1 MGIMDYISQLGQG
14 NTQDVSG
21 MPQDDTMM
29 QLEFK
34 RKLALAD
41 ALRQQE
47 TPQGQMVSGQYVAP
61 SWTQHLATLA
71 NKYIGSQQEKNAMKQ
86 YGDYQ
91 SAQNAKLA
99 DLLKPETQLESSY
112 NESGNQPM
120 INETQAMPDKGAFLA
135 KALQARP
142 DLAPKLLEM
151 QLGNMFKEETP
162 MTVAQGARVIDKQGN
177 LIYENPKEVVPKS
190 NYANVQQD
198 PKTGKM
204 FGVNIN
210 TNRMEEIPGAAM
222 SPKPAEAPVVRN
234 MRQGNQEITQQWN
247 PETSTWTT
255 IASGNAFKPEGP
267 VKLKEVPPTQ
277 RQAFSGNVASIKS
290 IDDAIAAAE
299 NAPEEM
305 FGLKGGLGNAYMSRA
320 YPDSVAVR
328 QKITGVRA
336 AKRHE
341 LSGSAVTP
349 SENAST
355 APLLP
360 EPTDDKKTTLTK
372 LRGLREN
379 YQTLNDSIAGSFG
392 EEYRPL
398 NQQNQPKSSPKVATK
413 RFNPATGKVEA
424 VNQ

>member
-1 MGIMDYISQLGQG
+1 MSLFG
-14 NTQDVSG
+14 NQQE

-29 QLEFK
+29 QLELQRRMKF
-34 RKLALAD
+34 AD

-47 TPQGQMVSGQYVAP
+47 APQGQMVSGIYVAP
-61 SWTQHLATLA
+61 SWTQQLSSLA
-71 NKYIGSQQEKNAMKQ
+71 NKYVAGKNEENAMQK

-91 SAQNAKLA
+91 ATQNAKLA

-112 NESGNQPM
+112 NESGSQPM
-120 INETQAMPDKGAFLA
+120 ITETQAMPDKNVFLA

-151 QLGNMFKEETP
+151 QLSNMFTEEKP
-162 MTVAQGARVIDKQGN
+162 MVVAQGGRVIDKQGN

-267 VKLKEVPPTQ
+267 VKLKEIPPTQ
-277 RQAFSGNVASIKS
+277 RQAFSGNVASIKD
-290 IDDAIAAAE
+290 IDAAIAAVE
-299 NAPEEM
+299 KSPDDF
-305 FGLKGGLGNAYMSRA
+305 FGLKGGLGNEVMSRA
-320 YPDSVAVR
+320 YPGSVDVR

-349 SENAST
+349 SENAAT

-360 EPTDDKKTTLTK
+360 EPTDNKQTTLTK
-372 LRGLREN
+372 LKGLRQN

-392 EEYRPL
+392 DEYRPL
-398 NQQNQPKSSPKVATK
+398 NQQNQPAAPKTATK
-413 RFNPATGKVEA
+413 VYNPATGKVEA
-424 VNQ
+424 VK

>member
-1 MGIMDYISQLGQG
+1 MPGES
-14 NTQDVSG
+14 SG
-21 MPQDDTMM
+21 TPNQMPQDDAMM
-29 QLEFK
+29 QLELQRRLKF
-34 RKLALAD
+34 AD
-41 ALRQQE
+41 ALRSQE
-47 TPQGQMVSGQYVAP
+47 APQGQMVSGIYVAP
-61 SWTQHLATLA
+61 SWTQQLSSLA
-71 NKYIGSQQEKNAMKQ
+71 NKYVAGKNEENAMQK

-91 SAQNAKLA
+91 AAQNAKLA

-120 INETQAMPDKGAFLA
+120 ITETQAMPDKNVFLA

-151 QLGNMFKEETP
+151 QLGNMFKDETP
-162 MTVAQGARVIDKQGN
+162 MTVAPGARVIDKQGN

-267 VKLKEVPPTQ
+267 VKLKEIPPTQ
-277 RQAFSGNVASIKS
+277 RQAFSGNVASIKD
-290 IDDAIAAAE
+290 IDAAIAAVE
-299 NAPEEM
+299 KSPDNY
-305 FGLKGGLGNAYMSRA
+305 FGLKGGLGNEVMSRA
-320 YPDSVAVR
+320 YPGSVDVR

-349 SENAST
+349 SENAAT

-360 EPTDDKKTTLTK
+360 EPTDDKQTTLTK
-372 LRGLREN
+372 LKGLRQN

-398 NQQNQPKSSPKVATK
+398 NQQNPPAAPKTATK
-413 RFNPATGKVEA
+413 VYNPATGKVEA
-424 VNQ
+424 R

>member
-1 MGIMDYISQLGQG
+1 MDFAQYLPTFGGQE
-14 NTQDVSG
+14 Q

-29 QLEFK
+29 QLELQRRMKF
-34 RKLALAD
+34 AD

-47 TPQGQMVSGQYVAP
+47 APQGQMVSGHYVAP
-61 SWTQHLATLA
+61 SWTQHLASLA
-71 NKYIGSQQEKNAMKQ
+71 GKYMGGQQEKAAMQK

-91 SAQNAKLA
+91 SSQNAKLA
-99 DLLKPETQLESSY
+99 DLLKPETQLDSSY

-120 INETQAMPDKGAFLA
+120 ITESQAMPDKGAFLA

-151 QLGNMFKEETP
+151 QLGNMFKEEAP
-162 MTVAQGARVIDKQGN
+162 MVVGQGAALTDKQGN
-177 LIYENPKEVVPKS
+177 VLYQNPKEVVPKS
-190 NYANVQQD
+190 NYVNVQPD
-198 PKTGKM
+198 PSTGKM
-204 FGVNIN
+204 YGVNIN
-210 TNRMEEIPGAAM
+210 TNRMEEIPGSAM
-222 SPKPAEAPVVRN
+222 TPKPAAAPVVRN
-234 MRQGNQEITQQWN
+234 MRQGNQEITQQWDADKN
-247 PETSTWTT
+247 QWTT

-267 VKLKEVPPTQ
+267 VKLKEIPPTQ

-290 IDDAIAAAE
+290 INDAIAAAE

-372 LRGLREN
+372 LYGLRDN
-379 YQTLNDSIAGSFG
+379 YETLNNSISGSFG
-392 EEYRPL
+392 DEYRPL
-398 NQQNQPKSSPKVATK
+398 NQQNQLKEAPKVATK

-424 VNQ
+424 VK

>member
-1 MGIMDYISQLGQG
+1 MDYISQLGQG